1 MSISGLEFLAYLFS
15 LLVLE
20 LAARAWIFKS
30 LNHTETSSS
39 SSASSLVK
47 KEELRP
53 AEIAYLIRGG
63 DTTHALIVLAADL
76 MQRALK
82 RGDDMSFLNQLTD
95 YEKNMW
101 TVTKKALTDWA
112 QQKAKQTILG
122 NARSPIQI
130 AKRLS
135 FLYRFITSSLS
146 TMIKDSIND
155 PKRLRKYFSA
165 QGLWRIIA
173 DFTSAGYR
181 QAFEKEIRET
191 LLRRGLLIEAARRK
205 KHASLLLTASILG
218 FAGVFIVAAL
228 AFKTWYLALV
238 LATGSLVAAA
248 IFRTVLIARQ
258 LLPFYEELAVVAN
271 QIERTSRRLNLVK
284 FLLRSVDTLNWLVA
298 ILLGGIISMLVLTLA
313 KLLYFEGGGDLVLG
327 YLGLFVAN
335 FACVDLLFKA
345 LDLSFNDQ
353 ASASAREEI
362 RLLKE
367 DLKEIKPLN
376 SFKEYLDSQVYNP
389 KFSRL
394 IAVYGIETLFILA

>member
-20 LAARAWIFKS
+20 LVARAWIFNS
-30 LNHTETSSS
+30 LNEAKD
-39 SSASSLVK
+39 SATASNRS

-82 RGDDMSFLNQLTD
+82 RGDDMSFLNRLTD

-112 QQKAKQTILG
+112 QQKAKKTILG
-122 NARSPIQI
+122 DARSPIQI

-191 LLRRGLLIEAARRK
+191 LLNRGLLIETARRK
-205 KHASLLLTASILG
+205 RYASLLLTASILG
-218 FAGVFIVAAL
+218 FAGVFLVAAL

-238 LATGSLVAAA
+238 LGTGSLVAAT

-298 ILLGGIISMLVLTLA
+298 ILLGGIISVLVLTLA
-313 KLLYFEGGGDLVLG
+313 KLLYLEGGGDLVLG
-327 YLGLFVAN
+327 YLGLFVTN

-353 ASASAREEI
+353 PSKIALQEI
-362 RLLKE
+362 KLLKE

>member
-15 LLVLE
+15 LLILE
-20 LAARAWIFKS
+20 LVARAWIFNS
-30 LNHTETSSS
+30 LNKAED
-39 SSASSLVK
+39 SATALNSP

-82 RGDDMSFLNQLTD
+82 RGDDMSFLNRLTD

-101 TVTKKALTDWA
+101 TVTKKALSDWA
-112 QQKAKQTILG
+112 QQKAKKTILG

-191 LLRRGLLIEAARRK
+191 LLRRGLLIEEARRK
-205 KHASLLLTASILG
+205 RHASLLLTASILG
-218 FAGVFIVAAL
+218 FAGVFLVAAL

-238 LATGSLVAAA
+238 LGTGSLVAAA

-258 LLPFYEELAVVAN
+258 LLPLYEELAVVAN
-271 QIERTSRRLNLVK
+271 QIERTSRRLNLIK

-298 ILLGGIISMLVLTLA
+298 ILLGGIISVLVLILA

-353 ASASAREEI
+353 PSKIALHEI

>member
-20 LAARAWIFKS
+20 LAARAWIFRS
-30 LNHTETSSS
+30 LNEAKDSAIALNSS
-39 SSASSLVK
+39 

-82 RGDDMSFLNQLTD
+82 RGDDMSFLNRLTD

-191 LLRRGLLIEAARRK
+191 LLSRGLLIETARRK
-205 KHASLLLTASILG
+205 RHASLLLTASILG
-218 FAGVFIVAAL
+218 FAGVFLVAAL

-238 LATGSLVAAA
+238 LGTGSLVAAA

-298 ILLGGIISMLVLTLA
+298 ILLGGIISVLVLTLA
-313 KLLYFEGGGDLVLG
+313 KLLYLEGGGDLVLG

-353 ASASAREEI
+353 PSKIALQEI
-362 RLLKE
+362 KLLKE

>member
-30 LNHTETSSS
+30 LN
-39 SSASSLVK
+39 
-47 KEELRP
+47 KEEDSATALNSQREALRP

-122 NARSPIQI
+122 NARNPIQI

-155 PKRLRKYFSA
+155 PNRLRKYFSA

-173 DFTSAGYR
+173 DFTGAGYR

-238 LATGSLVAAA
+238 LGTGSLVAAA

-298 ILLGGIISMLVLTLA
+298 ILLGGIISVLVLTLA

-353 ASASAREEI
+353 PSASAREEI

-367 DLKEIKPLN
+367 DLREIKPLN